1 MNTFSRGEAVAVLE
15 IGANSP
21 VESMSIATVGH
32 AEANH
37 VTLNDGRNYQ
47 QSGDQWISEDQCT
60 YIVPA
65 TSWHISVVHNRC
77 LQPISGMVRKRRF
90 IRAADTA
97 DVDVRALSDDRLVDA
112 HSVPQRNQS
121 AAKL

>member
-1 MNTFSRGEAVAVLE
+1 MNTFSRGEPVAVLE

-60 YIVPA
+60 YIVAA
-65 TSWHISVVHNRC
+65 TTWHISVVHNRC
-77 LQPISGMVRKRRF
+77 LQPISGTLRKRRF

-97 DVDVRALSDDRLVDA
+97 DVGVHAVSDDRIVDA
-112 HSVPQRNQS
+112 HSVPQ
-121 AAKL
+121 